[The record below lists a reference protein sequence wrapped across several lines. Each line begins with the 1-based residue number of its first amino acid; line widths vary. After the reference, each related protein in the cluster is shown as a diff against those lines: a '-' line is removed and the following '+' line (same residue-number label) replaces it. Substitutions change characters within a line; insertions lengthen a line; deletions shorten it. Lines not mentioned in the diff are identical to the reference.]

1 MSILVYVARLSSG
14 ASHLRLS
21 SFRSYRLNGQ
31 SKLRIGQVNSGAERF
46 FAAKAAS
53 GDAHGKR

>member
-21 SFRSYRLNGQ
+21 SFRSYRLIQ
-31 SKLRIGQVNSGAERF
+31 ELSAFLQQKLP
-46 FAAKAAS
+46 AAMLMAKDDRVRS
-53 GDAHGKR
+53 I